1 MAEEVSILNGASQDL
16 VQEGNNYKTLHVS
29 AHVIADFGSQ

>member
-16 VQEGNNYKTLHVS
+16 VQEGNNYKTLYVL